1 MDRRHKTSKRLYE
14 TQNFTN
20 LKEMLANT
28 REKYSEE
35 VAFKFKTEVPGK
47 LRTEKYNEFL
57 DKIDALGTA
66 LISIGLKDKRIAIIG
81 ENRYEWGLSYLSVVA
96 GTGIV
101 VPLDKSL
108 PENEI
113 ISLVERSEV
122 EAIFYTSKYDETMKK
137 IKDEGIGKLKFF
149 ISMDES
155 KTNGGIYSQSELIEL
170 GHGLIKNGARS
181 FLDAKIDN
189 ETMAIMLFTSGTTA
203 QSKAV
208 MLSHKNIVAN
218 IHDITSLFDINKND
232 TLLSFLPLHH
242 TFENTVGFLLPV
254 SVGAKLAYCDGIRYI
269 ADNIK
274 EYQVSV
280 MISVPL
286 LFESMYKKVMHTIE
300 KKGKMKKV
308 KFGIK
313 LSNTLRKI
321 GIDKRREIFKEIHES
336 LGGKLRLFV
345 AGAAAFDP
353 NLEKGLNDL
362 GIETYQGYGLTEAS
376 PVISAEHKG
385 EAKYG
390 SIGRLFPSLEGKI
403 IDPNEQGIGELAVR
417 GPSVMLGYY
426 QNEEAT
432 KETIVDGW
440 LHTGDLAYFDRDDFI
455 FITGR
460 KKNVIVLKNG
470 KNIYPEESETLI
482 NKIEGIKESFVFG
495 KPEKDD
501 AVDLKLAAKIVYDPE
516 EMKNKFGLEKEED
529 IKNKIWVDIKE
540 MNKQMPTYKYIKE
553 IYITDKELIK
563 TTTQKIKRFEEI
575 KTIKF

>member
-1 MDRRHKTSKRLYE
+1 MDRRHKTSTRIYE
-14 TQNFTN
+14 TDEFDN

-28 REKYSEE
+28 KEKYSGE
-35 VAFKFKTEVPGK
+35 VAFKFKTEIPGK
-47 LRTEKYNEFL
+47 LRVEKYGEFI

-81 ENRYEWGLSYLSVVA
+81 ENRYEWGLAYLSVVT

-101 VPLDKSL
+101 VPLDKAL

-122 EAIFYTSKYDETMKK
+122 EAIFYSSKYDEIMKK
-137 IKDEGIGKLKFF
+137 LKEQKVGNLKFF
-149 ISMDES
+149 ISMDED
-155 KTNGGIYSQSELIEL
+155 KTDGGIYSQSELVEL
-170 GHGLIKNGARS
+170 GKGLIKNGARS

-189 ETMAIMLFTSGTTA
+189 ESMSIMLFTSGTTSK
-203 QSKAV
+203 SKAV
-208 MLSHKNIVAN
+208 MLSHKNIVSN
-218 IHDITSLFDINKND
+218 IHDISALFDINKED

-254 SVGAKLAYCDGIRYI
+254 SVGAAIAYCDGIRYI
-269 ADNIK
+269 ADNVK
-274 EYQVSV
+274 EYEISV

-286 LFESMYKKVMHTIE
+286 LFESMYKKIMHTIE
-300 KKGKMKKV
+300 KKGKTKKV
-308 KFGIK
+308 KAGIK
-313 LSNTLRKI
+313 LSNALRKI
-321 GIDKRREIFKEIHES
+321 GIDKRRTIFKEIHDS

-353 NLEKGLNDL
+353 VLEKGLNDL
-362 GIETYQGYGLTEAS
+362 GIDTYQGYGLTEAS
-376 PVISAEHKG
+376 PVIAAEHKG
-385 EAKYG
+385 EVRYG

-403 IDPNEQGIGELAVR
+403 LEPNEQGIGELIVK
-417 GPSVMLGYY
+417 GPTVMLGYY
-426 QNEEAT
+426 ENEEAT
-432 KETIVDGW
+432 NETIVDGW
-440 LHTGDLAYFDRDDFI
+440 LHTGDLAYFDKDDFI

-470 KNIYPEESETLI
+470 KNIYPEESETLL
-482 NKIEGIKESFVFG
+482 NKIEGVKESFVFG
-495 KPEKDD
+495 KPEKGD

-516 EMKNKFGLEKEED
+516 EMKKKFGLEDVED
-529 IKNKIWVDIKE
+529 IKNKIWADVKE
-540 MNKQMPTYKYIKE
+540 INKQMPTYKYIKE

-575 KTIKF
+575 KTLNV